1 MPCPVPA
8 SSPEQGRPA
17 YKRQLVWIFRD
28 IASKLLSKAARS
40 VPRTGQCPRPNR
52 PNPPSPAA
60 AISHNATGGC
70 RLPAYALS
78 LYRFP
83 NTSHWT
89 WIVTIPEGH
98 DRAAK
103 RLLGDAR
110 VIADA
115 LRAFVPGSWVAR
127 LDLGTLRPLPAE
139 HVNAELH
146 RRRGDLLWTAELKGG
161 GAVVII
167 LEAQSTPDPHMP
179 ARMMTLTGLVCEGFA
194 AEAWGPD
201 GRTPAVLPIV
211 LYTGLRRWTPAL
223 DLAERAGPPSE
234 LSAYVAGPRYLLLD
248 VRTLAKQ
255 DLPERNL
262 MAAFVRIETAD
273 SPEALADALRG
284 TLAWLGDDEL
294 GLAFVRWV
302 SDVLMPLRFPDA
314 DRGLIEDLKE
324 GMTMLA
330 ERAKQWTEQWFA
342 EGRET
347 GLREG
352 LEQGLVQGLE
362 QGRRDMAVRLARLKF
377 GDDTAERLSP
387 LLDRI
392 ADPAALAEVGD
403 WVIQCS
409 DAAELLTRAENAAS
423 SGNGRSGL

>member
-1 MPCPVPA
+1 MT
-8 SSPEQGRPA
+8 
-17 YKRQLVWIFRD
+17 L
-28 IASKLLSKAARS
+28 
-40 VPRTGQCPRPNR
+40 
-52 PNPPSPAA
+52 
-60 AISHNATGGC
+60 
-70 RLPAYALS
+70 
-78 LYRFP
+78 
-83 NTSHWT
+83 
-89 WIVTIPEGH
+89 PEGH

-110 VIADA
+110 VMADA
-115 LRAFVPGSWVAR
+115 LRAFVPGNWVAD
-127 LDLGTLRPLPAE
+127 LDLDTLRPLPAE
-139 HVNAELH
+139 HVNAELR

-161 GAVVII
+161 GTVVIVV
-167 LEAQSTPDPHMP
+167 EAQSTPDPRMP
-179 ARMMTLTGLVCEGFA
+179 ARMMTLTGLVCEGLA
-194 AEAWGPD
+194 AEAKGPG
-201 GRTPAVLPIV
+201 GRIPAV

-223 DLAERAGPPSE
+223 DLAEQVGPPAE
-234 LSAYVAGPRYLLLD
+234 LSAYVTGPRYLLLD
-248 VRTLAKQ
+248 VRELAKQ

-262 MAAFVRIETAD
+262 MTAFVRIEAARL
-273 SPEALADALRG
+273 PEALVDALRG

-314 DRGLIEDLKE
+314 DRGPIEDIRE

-342 EGRET
+342 EGREM

-352 LEQGLVQGLE
+352 LEQGLE

-377 GDDTAERLSP
+377 GDAAAERLSP

-403 WVIQCS
+403 WVIQCG
-409 DAAELLTRAENAAS
+409 DAAELLARTEKAAS
-423 SGNGRSGL
+423 SGNGRTGP